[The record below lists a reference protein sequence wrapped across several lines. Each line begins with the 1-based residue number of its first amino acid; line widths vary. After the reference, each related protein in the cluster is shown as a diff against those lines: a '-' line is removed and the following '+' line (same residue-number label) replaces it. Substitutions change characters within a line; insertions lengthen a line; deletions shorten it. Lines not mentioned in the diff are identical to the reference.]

1 MHSPTQSA
9 VVYSYLCDLCI
20 YTVYKFTAQ
29 ASYLQWLEHTG
40 VNAGVV
46 APCDDCSSEE
56 IMLPVS
62 VPFGNYNHSSLY
74 VSENDNCVYI
84 AYSSTVSNS
93 IGLYFTII
101 AVPET
106 FS

>member
-1 MHSPTQSA
+1 MCILCCGIYIHIS
-9 VVYSYLCDLCI
+9 VIYVYIQYY
-20 YTVYKFTAQ
+20 YTFTAQ

-62 VPFGNYNHSSLY
+62 VPFGNYYHSSLY
-74 VSENDNCVYI
+74 VSENDNCVFTLQQFLI
-84 AYSSTVSNS
+84 QLVS
-93 IGLYFTII
+93 IL
-101 AVPET
+101 P
-106 FS
+106 